1 MRNNSWSLRS
11 SAVFMAFAVCA
22 AFFMACSDPTGLPTF
37 TVSFNLN
44 GGIVV
49 DGGATPAPQ
58 SVDAGASLTLP
69 GNTGF
74 SRSGFVF
81 ANSWNTS
88 ADGSG
93 TFHAAGAT
101 FTPSGNITL
110 HAMWNPVRNFTVI
123 FHANNGE
130 GNPPNPETVQEGSS
144 ITLPGAGGLER
155 PGYTFGG
162 WNTMA
167 DGGGTNHN
175 VGGTFQPTDD
185 TTLFARWHSNVI
197 YTVSF
202 NANSGTGTV
211 PAQTTP
217 RGEPIILPGGDDL
230 SRGGYTFGGWNSNS
244 AGTGTEHLPGAAFTP
259 SGDTTLFARWHSIVI
274 YTVTFDSNSGTG
286 TVPAQTTPRGEP
298 TILPGGDNLS
308 RGGFTFGGWNSNS
321 AGTGT
326 EHLPGTAFTPTGN
339 TTLFAR
345 WIPVVTFTVS
355 FNVNQGSG
363 TVSAQTTTQGVPIIL
378 PSGAG
383 LSRGGHIFGGWNRNA
398 AGTGENF
405 NAGTPFL
412 PTADVILYARWVPS
426 FTITFNSNFGI
437 GTVPSQTV
445 GQGDSIP
452 LPGGG
457 GLSRLGY
464 AFGGWNTTSDGHG
477 TNHSAGAIFTP
488 TGNVTLYARWLPSF
502 TVTFNSNLGTGTVP
516 SQTVGQ
522 GDSIMLPGGGG
533 LSRLGYA
540 FGGWNTTSDG
550 HGANHSAGSMFTP
563 TGNITLYARW
573 LTAFTVTFNSNQGT
587 GTVPAQAV
595 IQGGSMTLPS
605 GDVLS
610 RAGYVFDGWN
620 ENAAGA
626 GINRNAGDSFTPSGN
641 ITLYARWVPGA
652 TFTVTFNVNGGT
664 GTAPAPRTVPQG
676 SGTPLPGG
684 DGLSRSFYV
693 FVGWSTNAA
702 STGANY
708 NAGDIFT
715 PTANVTLFARW
726 ELDGTTVPGYTLAQ
740 RLAWLQTNATT
751 GGDYLLEMTMDENIA
766 PHALS
771 FAGRTNITVTFR
783 GAEARRT
790 IGLLASGSL
799 FTVGPGVTLVL
810 DSNIT
815 LNGRP
820 DNSAPLVQV
829 NNGGT
834 LVMNAGGRIF
844 GNINTNAAVANH
856 GGGVRVNGGG
866 TFNMNGGEILGNASS
881 ATAGGGGGVFVALD
895 GANVGTFNMRGGTIS
910 GNSAGGTGGG
920 VHNAGTFRMS
930 EGVIPGNNAD
940 IGLANVAGNG
950 AALFNGN
957 MAQHGTFVGNIFT
970 QLGSMPTMNPSV
982 YVSSGLL
989 QLTGTVGITGTAQV
1003 GQTLTAVTGALGGS
1017 GDISFQ
1023 WRRGTVN
1030 IGTNSDTYTLQVADL
1045 GSTITVMVS
1054 RTRNAGSVTSAP
1066 TAVIEDTYG
1075 NIMVPGNTLAERLA
1089 WLRANAY
1096 NGNRY
1101 LIAVSDNEALTPA
1114 QAALPTGRTD
1124 LVITLYGIGT
1134 MRSIDL
1140 STNGNLFTVGSGLTL
1155 VLGDNITLNG
1165 RPANNSHLVQVNSG
1179 GTLVMNGGTK
1189 IAANIN
1195 TSTLAGAQGGGVRV
1209 NSSGTFYMH
1218 GGEISGNA
1226 STGDGGGIF
1235 IASAGTFNMRGGTI
1249 SGNDAGGNG
1258 GGLHNAGTLRI
1269 SDGIIYG
1276 TDAEPELENTAS
1288 NGAALSGTVLL
1299 GTFGNAGFEQLSTLS
1314 TTDITVHVI
1323 NGILQGREGSHTVNF
1338 NANSGSGVTPA
1349 SQMVNAGFHI
1359 TIPSGDGL
1367 SRNGYVFDGWNTM
1380 SDGSGTH
1387 LSVGV
1392 TFTPTGNITLYA
1404 RWLAIFTITFN
1415 ANGGSGALPAQ
1426 TVNEGSSITLPGGE
1440 GLSKTSH
1447 VFIGWN
1453 TVADGTGT
1461 DYAVGSVFAPTGN
1474 ITLYARWIAV
1484 FTVTFSVNGG
1494 VGTTPSTQ
1502 EVNEGI
1508 SITLPSGEGFSKA
1521 GHVFTGW
1528 NTVADGTGTDY
1539 TVGSVF
1545 APMGSVTLYARW
1557 VAVFIVTFNANGGIG
1572 TVPAPRTVTVG
1583 SSITLPDGEELS
1595 KSMFIFTGWTKA
1607 DDAGTAFNV
1616 GSLFTPTNNITLYAR
1631 WDFTGIV
1638 PGATLVAQLDW
1649 LRTYAQS
1656 GGDYIVE
1663 LTGDE
1668 SIAPQVLSFGARNN
1682 ITINIRGNEI
1692 MRTIDLSANGSL
1704 FTVDSGVTLV
1714 LDSNVTL
1721 QGRNANDSPLVQ
1733 VNSGGALTITTGVRI
1748 TGNTNAS
1755 PSGGGVRIDGD
1766 GILTMYGG
1774 EISDNHNTSTVNIV
1788 DNGGGGVNVAFGGAF
1803 DMHGGMIFGN
1813 TARRGGGVNIVT
1825 NGAFTMHMGEIY
1837 GNIADQGGGVNI
1849 SGGTFNMYGGVIHSN
1864 TATNN
1869 EGGGVSVFHNN
1880 AFFTM
1885 HGGEI
1890 IGNTANRGGGVYVI
1904 HNAIFV
1910 MHGGD
1915 ISANTA
1921 DWYGGGIAVAANGI
1935 FRISNGVIH
1944 GSNATMELRNTARDN
1959 AALSISSGTAQYG
1972 TFSNGTF
1979 TSLSTLSPSDN
1990 TIHVVDGVLQ

>member
-1 MRNNSWSLRS
+1 MRNMQTLNINRCK
-11 SAVFMAFAVCA
+11 ANVFALLFAL
-22 AFFMACSDPTGLPTF
+22 ACLL
-37 TVSFNLN
+37 V
-44 GGIVV
+44 
-49 DGGATPAPQ
+49 
-58 SVDAGASLTLP
+58 LP
-69 GNTGF
+69 GCRNLFGPQDMPGNEATG
-74 SRSGFVF
+74 
-81 ANSWNTS
+81 
-88 ADGSG
+88 
-93 TFHAAGAT
+93 
-101 FTPSGNITL
+101 
-110 HAMWNPVRNFTVI
+110 
-123 FHANNGE
+123 
-130 GNPPNPETVQEGSS
+130 
-144 ITLPGAGGLER
+144 
-155 PGYTFGG
+155 
-162 WNTMA
+162 
-167 DGGGTNHN
+167 
-175 VGGTFQPTDD
+175 
-185 TTLFARWHSNVI
+185 
-197 YTVSF
+197 
-202 NANSGTGTV
+202 
-211 PAQTTP
+211 
-217 RGEPIILPGGDDL
+217 IL
-230 SRGGYTFGGWNSNS
+230 S
-244 AGTGTEHLPGAAFTP
+244 
-259 SGDTTLFARWHSIVI
+259 
-274 YTVTFDSNSGTG
+274 
-286 TVPAQTTPRGEP
+286 
-298 TILPGGDNLS
+298 
-308 RGGFTFGGWNSNS
+308 
-321 AGTGT
+321 
-326 EHLPGTAFTPTGN
+326 
-339 TTLFAR
+339 
-345 WIPVVTFTVS
+345 
-355 FNVNQGSG
+355 
-363 TVSAQTTTQGVPIIL
+363 
-378 PSGAG
+378 
-383 LSRGGHIFGGWNRNA
+383 
-398 AGTGENF
+398 
-405 NAGTPFL
+405 
-412 PTADVILYARWVPS
+412 
-426 FTITFNSNFGI
+426 
-437 GTVPSQTV
+437 
-445 GQGDSIP
+445 
-452 LPGGG
+452 
-457 GLSRLGY
+457 
-464 AFGGWNTTSDGHG
+464 
-477 TNHSAGAIFTP
+477 
-488 TGNVTLYARWLPSF
+488 
-502 TVTFNSNLGTGTVP
+502 
-516 SQTVGQ
+516 
-522 GDSIMLPGGGG
+522 
-533 LSRLGYA
+533 
-540 FGGWNTTSDG
+540 
-550 HGANHSAGSMFTP
+550 
-563 TGNITLYARW
+563 
-573 LTAFTVTFNSNQGT
+573 
-587 GTVPAQAV
+587 
-595 IQGGSMTLPS
+595 
-605 GDVLS
+605 
-610 RAGYVFDGWN
+610 
-620 ENAAGA
+620 
-626 GINRNAGDSFTPSGN
+626 
-641 ITLYARWVPGA
+641 
-652 TFTVTFNVNGGT
+652 
-664 GTAPAPRTVPQG
+664 
-676 SGTPLPGG
+676 
-684 DGLSRSFYV
+684 
-693 FVGWSTNAA
+693 
-702 STGANY
+702 
-708 NAGDIFT
+708 
-715 PTANVTLFARW
+715 
-726 ELDGTTVPGYTLAQ
+726 LA
-740 RLAWLQTNATT
+740 
-751 GGDYLLEMTMDENIA
+751 
-766 PHALS
+766 
-771 FAGRTNITVTFR
+771 
-783 GAEARRT
+783 
-790 IGLLASGSL
+790 
-799 FTVGPGVTLVL
+799 
-810 DSNIT
+810 
-815 LNGRP
+815 
-820 DNSAPLVQV
+820 
-829 NNGGT
+829 
-834 LVMNAGGRIF
+834 
-844 GNINTNAAVANH
+844 
-856 GGGVRVNGGG
+856 
-866 TFNMNGGEILGNASS
+866 
-881 ATAGGGGGVFVALD
+881 
-895 GANVGTFNMRGGTIS
+895 IS
-910 GNSAGGTGGG
+910 GNSVERTIRPRILLEDFVEFKLKFVAICDAGNGNFTVNWTHDCVTDGFGTVELSAGIWDLYVTAYIADEEGGLLEAARG
-920 VHNAGTFRMS
+920 GL
-930 EGVIPGNNAD
+930 EGIEVIPGKTIDGNLMLFLIPTGRGIFTWEIGFPENVVSAGMKIVWIDGDNDTQPKTFSFVGDGAPSANPGKLELYAGRYRMFVYAYNDQRERAELRTILHVYHNMESSFIENLTYRHFPVLLLNLILNAWDGSSWEFAENISSEHFDLLGINGIVDGNFDAIVGWFNALSSSDTIPDDLEGLKALVDGALIGIASVDDNFLDANNYRHRAD
-940 IGLANVAGNG
+940 AEGAI
-950 AALFNGN
+950 AALVRNDTSIMLDWTDDDTVSVRIYGN
-957 MAQHGTFVGNIFT
+957 VVYEVTFAFSAV
-970 QLGSMPTMNPSV
+970 
-982 YVSSGLL
+982 LL
-989 QLTGTVGITGTAQV
+989 PELTGKVSIAGTAIV
-1003 GQTLTAVTGALGGS
+1003 GYTLRADTSALGGS

-1572 TVPAPRTVTVG
+1572 TVPTPRTVTVG
-1583 SSITLPDGEELS
+1583 SSIILPDGEELS